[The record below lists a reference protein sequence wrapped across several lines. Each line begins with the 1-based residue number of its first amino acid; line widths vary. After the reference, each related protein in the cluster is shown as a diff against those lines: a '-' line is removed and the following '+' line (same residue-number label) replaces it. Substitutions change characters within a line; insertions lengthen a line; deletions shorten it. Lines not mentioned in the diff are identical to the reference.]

1 MKKIGDYLEIT
12 SLNAETFL
20 ADSGSGDRYV
30 IRGKLNT
37 VTPVKVLYMASLE
50 LDNIEMIESFRL
62 SVEPGKNAVVLP
74 EIAVINP
81 IRSNDEK
88 AGIYTLTL
96 KIYASGGVIHQFS
109 SEVRF

>member
-1 MKKIGDYLEIT
+1 MKKIGEYLEIT
-12 SLNAETFL
+12 SLSAETFP
-20 ADSGSGDRYV
+20 AESSSADRYV
-30 IRGKLNT
+30 IRGKLNA

-50 LDNIEMIESFRL
+50 LDSIEMIESFRL
-62 SVEPGKNAVVLP
+62 SVEPGENAVELP

-88 AGIYTLTL
+88 SGIYTLTL
-96 KIYASGGVIHQFS
+96 KIYASGGTVHQFS